1 MTTEENRRIFA
12 NNLRKL
18 IDERGLQAKDLIE
31 VTGASQASISE
42 WLNARKY
49 PRIDKI
55 ERLANF
61 FKVKK
66 SDLIEDPTQTEAER
80 KIKELTRKFN
90 LLADAEKQQAL
101 DYLDF
106 LAAQSRKG
114 QKRPSPQASTSEPT
128 D

>member
-1 MTTEENRRIFA
+1 MTTEDNRRIFA
-12 NNLRKL
+12 SNLRKL

-106 LAAQSRKG
+106 LSVQSRKSP
-114 QKRPSPQASTSEPT
+114 KRPSPQASTSEPT

>member
-1 MTTEENRRIFA
+1 MTAEENRRIFA

-90 LLADAEKQQAL
+90 LLADSEKQQAL

-106 LAAQSRKG
+106 LAVQSRKG

>member
-18 IDERGLQAKDLIE
+18 LDERGLQAKDLIE

-106 LAAQSRKG
+106 LATQSKKG

>member
-18 IDERGLQAKDLIE
+18 IDERGLQAKDLID

-90 LLADAEKQQAL
+90 LLSDAEKQQAL

-106 LAAQSRKG
+106 LSVQSKKG

>member
-1 MTTEENRRIFA
+1 MTTEDNRRIFA
-12 NNLRKL
+12 SNLRKL

-90 LLADAEKQQAL
+90 LLSDAEKQQAL

-106 LAAQSRKG
+106 LAVQSRKG
-114 QKRPSPQASTSEPT
+114 PKRPSLQASTSELT